1 MDETTYLKTICSII
15 KRPKIFIKGS
25 PKEFRVNPYMKG
37 LLTAWQANHDIQFVL
52 DPYQCV
58 TYICDYMTKSQKG
71 MSELLHAACEEAKA
85 GNMELRQ
92 SVRHIGNKFL
102 NAVEEPVQACCYEIL
117 QLPLVDSTC
126 KKEYINTSPP
136 EEHVGLT
143 KSLEELEQ
151 LNPKSKDVT
160 YKSNIDK
167 YMMHPTKIMSW
178 CLADF
183 VAKIDIEYSKQKM
196 ADIQPDEAII
206 DPEQLE
212 DHIENLTYNDIDDSF
227 PIEMRNGIILKL

>member
-1 MDETTYLKTICSII
+1 M
-15 KRPKIFIKGS
+15 
-25 PKEFRVNPYMKG
+25 
-37 LLTAWQANHDIQFVL
+37 
-52 DPYQCV
+52 
-58 TYICDYMTKSQKG
+58 
-71 MSELLHAACEEAKA
+71 
-85 GNMELRQ
+85 
-92 SVRHIGNKFL
+92 
-102 NAVEEPVQACCYEIL
+102 
-117 QLPLVDSTC
+117 PLVDSTR

-136 EEHVGLT
+136 EERVGLT

-167 YMMHPTKIMSW
+167 YMMRPTKLMSW

-227 PIEMRNGIILKL
+227 PIEMRNGIILKLRTKNKIIRFRNY